1 MVAPSYQKPLK
12 IVHKIFSPK
21 MRWVVVMYTVHD
33 NSTRKID
40 FKCVLE
46 NAHNRT
52 CFLTNPEIERYTQ
65 AKKTN
70 KKLIKVASATFLV
83 VCVVRLKE
91 STCEARKNVFIS
103 LKKLLSFMHSLVDL
117 RLETKGSWFD
127 SGC

>member
-1 MVAPSYQKPLK
+1 
-12 IVHKIFSPK
+12 
-21 MRWVVVMYTVHD
+21 MYTVHD

-52 CFLTNPEIERYTQ
+52 CFLANPEIERYTQ

-103 LKKLLSFMHSLVDL
+103 LQKLLSFMHSLVDL

>member
-91 STCEARKNVFIS
+91 STCEARKNIFYFTSKAPFVYA
-103 LKKLLSFMHSLVDL
+103 
-117 RLETKGSWFD
+117 
-127 SGC
+127 